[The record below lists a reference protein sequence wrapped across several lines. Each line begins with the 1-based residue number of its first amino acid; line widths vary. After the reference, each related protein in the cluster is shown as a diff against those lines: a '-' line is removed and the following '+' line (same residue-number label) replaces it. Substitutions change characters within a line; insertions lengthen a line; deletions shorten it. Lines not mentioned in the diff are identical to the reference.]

1 MSVIPRAI
9 VQQFDARHRRRHT
22 ESATAACS
30 VSMGSGM
37 TGQRTVIAQFC
48 DDVRQEIGN
57 KFSLMGCYGTD
68 LYLPSFPMTLP
79 KLCVFVHVR
88 TPREQPFQRLTLRLV
103 RGGDVLS
110 ELVAN
115 PEKLNAGDTPDWA
128 RWLSMTGILAVTPF
142 QAIGP
147 CRLRVLAETESE
159 TLESGQ
165 FLIERMR

>member
-1 MSVIPRAI
+1 
-9 VQQFDARHRRRHT
+9 
-22 ESATAACS
+22 
-30 VSMGSGM
+30 M
-37 TGQRTVIAQFC
+37 TQSRTVIAQFC

-68 LYLPSFPMTLP
+68 LYVPSFPITLP

-88 TPREQPFQRLTLRLV
+88 TPREQPFRRLTLRLM
-103 RGGDVLS
+103 RGEDVLS
-110 ELVAN
+110 ELEAN
-115 PEKLNAGDTPDWA
+115 PEKLNAGETPEWA

-142 QAIGP
+142 VAGGS

>member
-1 MSVIPRAI
+1 
-9 VQQFDARHRRRHT
+9 
-22 ESATAACS
+22 
-30 VSMGSGM
+30 M
-37 TGQRTVIAQFC
+37 TPNRTVIAQFC

-68 LYLPSFPMTLP
+68 LYVPSFPITLP

-88 TPREQPFQRLTLRLV
+88 TPREHPFVRLTLRLV
-103 RGGDVLS
+103 RGSERLS

-115 PEKLNAGDTPDWA
+115 PEKLNAGETPEWA
-128 RWLSMTGILAVTPF
+128 RWISMTGILAVTPF
-142 QAIGP
+142 TAAGP
-147 CRLRVLAETESE
+147 CRLQVLAETESE

>member
-1 MSVIPRAI
+1 
-9 VQQFDARHRRRHT
+9 
-22 ESATAACS
+22 
-30 VSMGSGM
+30 M

-142 QAIGP
+142 HAIAP

>member
-1 MSVIPRAI
+1 
-9 VQQFDARHRRRHT
+9 
-22 ESATAACS
+22 
-30 VSMGSGM
+30 M

-68 LYLPSFPMTLP
+68 LYVPAFPITLP
-79 KLCVFVHVR
+79 KLCAFVYVR
-88 TPREQPFQRLTLRLV
+88 TPRERPFERLALQLM
-103 RGGDVLS
+103 RGEDVLS

-115 PEKLNAGDTPDWA
+115 PEKLNTGDPPPAWA

-142 QAIGP
+142 QASGP
-147 CRLRVLAETESE
+147 CRLRVVAVTESE

>member
-1 MSVIPRAI
+1 MASN
-9 VQQFDARHRRRHT
+9 
-22 ESATAACS
+22 
-30 VSMGSGM
+30 
-37 TGQRTVIAQFC
+37 RTVIAQFC

-68 LYLPSFPMTLP
+68 LYVPAFPITLP

-88 TPREQPFQRLTLRLV
+88 TTREHPFQRLTLRLV
-103 RGGDVLS
+103 RGSEVLS

-115 PEKLNAGDTPDWA
+115 PEKLNAGDTPEWA

-142 QAIGP
+142 HAAGP
-147 CRLRVLAETESE
+147 CRLQVLAETESE

>member
-1 MSVIPRAI
+1 
-9 VQQFDARHRRRHT
+9 
-22 ESATAACS
+22 
-30 VSMGSGM
+30 M
-37 TGQRTVIAQFC
+37 TPNRTVIAQFC

-68 LYLPSFPMTLP
+68 LYVPTFPITLP
-79 KLCVFVHVR
+79 KLCAFVHVR

-103 RGGDVLS
+103 RGGETLS

-115 PEKLNAGDTPDWA
+115 PDKLNAGETPDWA
-128 RWLSMTGILAVTPF
+128 RWLSMTGILAVAPF
-142 QAIGP
+142 HASGA
-147 CRLRVLAETESE
+147 CRLQVLAETESE